1 MQKFNISKDDRRLV
15 LPQHRRFQAS
25 VSKLANAKLG
35 LAEEKY
41 VNGIFKL
48 EGGVTVRG
56 REIAI
61 QNDYVVDDWGVRGA
75 APATPEEAATVEAM
89 LEIIELVKSGQDMP
103 ATEEEVAQMHG
114 DNLWAFFRHVAPVGE
129 DEVG

>member
-1 MQKFNISKDDRRLV
+1 MQKFDISKADRRLL

-35 LAEEKY
+35 LAEESY
-41 VNGIFKL
+41 INGIFKV
-48 EGGVTVRG
+48 EGGVMVNG

-61 QNDYVVDDWGVRGA
+61 KADYVVDDWGVRGA

-89 LEIIELVKSGQDMP
+89 LEIVELVKSGQDMP
-103 ATEEEVAQMHG
+103 ATVEKAQELHG
-114 DNLWAFFRHVAPVGE
+114 DNLWMFFRGAASEAEAEVA
-129 DEVG
+129 